1 MIVFATLFACGL
13 IALLLTTATL
23 GIFFL
28 RCYWRYDS
36 LTNSGYQPKLDIIMP
51 LRGPDP
57 FLRRC
62 LLALTQQNYPD
73 YVIHIVVDHKDDP
86 VRQLVEDVIKET
98 GTTRIRLEELSDF
111 SDSCSLR
118 MSALRQAIRNLPPDR
133 EVFVTVDADANPN
146 AEWLNDLMEG
156 MSDPQVGVAC
166 GIRWYSPQD
175 KSLANL
181 TRHVW
186 NGGAVLQMIFLNVG
200 WGGAIAYRREAF
212 DKANVYALW
221 GNALFDDTFATDRIL
236 ACGYKLQVLPRVTMV
251 NEETTDMKNC
261 FHFIARQVLNVRLY
275 HFAWKWILAYCSLTV
290 ACTIGSIITLVAA
303 VVMQN
308 WTAALIIGGGLA
320 IYFLGQA
327 VQMSIAEII
336 VNRSQLRQ
344 GKSAIE
350 FSTWRL
356 PLAVPCA
363 LTIYPLAVL
372 HACRTRSVTWRGI
385 SYTFNGPMNV
395 KRLNYEPFQPV
406 SPNSTK
412 SL

>member
-1 MIVFATLFACGL
+1 MLQIATFFGCGL
-13 IALLLTTATL
+13 VALLLFVGFL
-23 GIFFL
+23 GLFFL
-28 RCYWRYDS
+28 RCFWRYES
-36 LTNSGYQPKLDIIMP
+36 LTMSGDQPKVDIIMP

-62 LLALTQQNYPD
+62 LIALTQQNYPD
-73 YVIHIVVDHKDDP
+73 YVVHIVIDHKDDP
-86 VRQLVEDVIKET
+86 VRQLVEDVIQET
-98 GTTRIRLEELSDF
+98 GTTRIHVEELNDHSDK
-111 SDSCSLR
+111 CSLR

-133 EVFVTVDADANPN
+133 DVFVTVDADANPN
-146 AEWLNDLMEG
+146 AEWLNDLMAG

-212 DKANVYALW
+212 DKAGIYDLW
-221 GNALFDDTFATDRIL
+221 GNTLFDDTLASDRIL

-251 NEETTDMKNC
+251 NEETTDMKSS

-275 HFAWKWILAYCSLTV
+275 HSAWNWILAFCTLSAV
-290 ACTIGSIITLVAA
+290 WTIGSIIVLVAA
-303 VVMQN
+303 IVSQN
-308 WTAALIIGGGLA
+308 WTAAGIVGCALA
-320 IYFLGQA
+320 IYFVGQA
-327 VQMSIAEII
+327 VQMSIAEW
-336 VNRSQLRQ
+336 VVSRSQTRQ
-344 GKSAIE
+344 GKPEIE
-350 FSTWRL
+350 FNTWRL
-356 PLAVPCA
+356 LFAVPCA
-363 LTIYPLAVL
+363 LTIYPLAVW
-372 HACRTRSVTWRGI
+372 HACRTQSVTWRGI
-385 SYTFNGPMNV
+385 SYAFNGPMDV
-395 KRLNYEPFQPV
+395 KRLNYEPFQPI